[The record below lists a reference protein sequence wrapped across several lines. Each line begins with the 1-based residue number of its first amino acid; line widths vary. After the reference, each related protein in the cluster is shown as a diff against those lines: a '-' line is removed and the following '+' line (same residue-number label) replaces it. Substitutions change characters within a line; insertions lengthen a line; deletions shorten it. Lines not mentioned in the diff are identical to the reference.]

1 MTKRR
6 NIIRGLVVFLFLGIA
21 FGLMAYPFIA
31 NYVFENRADSIVSTI
46 EQSAQDANTE
56 EYEEA
61 IAQAVE
67 YNETLA
73 NGHIQLKDPFSEE
86 ALDEAA
92 GDYGTLLCMTDD
104 GVMGFIEIPSIDVSL
119 PIYHGTSADVLER
132 GVGHLEGTSLPVG
145 GESTHSVLT
154 GHSGLSNA
162 KLFTDLTELV
172 KNDVFFLHIMGEM
185 LAYQVDQI
193 KVVLP
198 SELNDL
204 YIESGKDY
212 CTLITC
218 TPYGVNTHRLLVR
231 GVRTDYEEVVS
242 NPETFEVKKV
252 ESKWMAEYQRALL
265 ISLVFLAVCMSVVLI
280 RRRHLSRKA
289 SDVVDDFC

>member
-6 NIIRGLVVFLFLGIA
+6 NIIRGLVVSLFLGIA

>member
-92 GDYGTLLCMTDD
+92 GDYSTLLCMTDD

-172 KNDVFFLHIMGEM
+172 KNDVFFLHIMGKT

-231 GVRTDYEEVVS
+231 GVRTDYEAAVS
-242 NPETFEVKKV
+242 NPGTFEVKKV

-265 ISLVFLAVCMSVVLI
+265 ISLVFLAVCMSVVLLH
-280 RRRHLSRKA
+280 RYRKNTRMVT
-289 SDVVDDFC
+289 DEFC

>member
-172 KNDVFFLHIMGEM
+172 KNDVFFLHIMGET

-252 ESKWMAEYQRALL
+252 ESKWMAEYQRVLL

>member
-92 GDYGTLLCMTDD
+92 GDYSTLLCMTDD

-172 KNDVFFLHIMGEM
+172 KNDVFFLHIMGET

-231 GVRTDYEEVVS
+231 GVRTDYEAAVS
-242 NPETFEVKKV
+242 NPGTFEVKKV

-265 ISLVFLAVCMSVVLI
+265 ISLVFLAVCMSVVLLH
-280 RRRHLSRKA
+280 RYRKNTRMVT
-289 SDVVDDFC
+289 DEFC